1 MVEQCL
7 ARDPELAGGGAPVAV
22 ISFERGTEKTTAKIS
37 LSLLPGSRNF
47 LFPEGDRKVLRLDDT
62 TGGSHEGDLDGLTK
76 LADVSRP
83 FVLQKDRFR
92 IGAPRAR
99 FDSVAIQSLALEEL
113 GENVNILPAVTQR
126 RDEDR
131 WCGDSII
138 EILAKPALTNAA
150 PEIMVR
156 RGDNSDIDGSRMV
169 RTNRA
174 NLLVLQKSKQLDL
187 QRRVEVSDFI
197 EKQRPPVR

>member
-150 PEIMVR
+150 PEIMAGNVAPIR
-156 RGDNSDIDGSRMV
+156 KAGKSSAAMLTTIRTMV
-169 RTNRA
+169 RSARWS
-174 NLLVLQKSKQLDL
+174 LLPASEVKS
-187 QRRVEVSDFI
+187 
-197 EKQRPPVR
+197 